1 MPTPNALFGALQPS
15 VVFPVT
21 ATTTSPDIHP
31 RLVQQQ
37 TQAQQHPAHQQR
49 FYSHAPHSYGRH
61 PAGHHPCQQGPDS
74 AVMEFIT
81 KIGQIIVKAR
91 TVSPVFSYNLSG
103 AETDPARSVSNSVS
117 SSHQQQQNLDM
128 ILQDMDI
135 WRNSTPVH
143 VNILHSAQHV
153 LLERWVISFTPA
165 ATPSAA
171 ASSPSSEQTS
181 GCMKTPI
188 GAYHSPKTKQHL
200 QHHQSQCTC
209 SSPSAASTASSPRDT
224 TDLVL
229 LLQSLYTQ
237 IRSLPLQNCLTSFD
251 DETRLAKADLAYSV
265 TSANEDITQPRQDK
279 TIYCSTQP
287 VVGQQVMEETHSLGS
302 SDEPYTEFA
311 NSLRT
316 TLPLEFVQA
325 ASLKVINFEA
335 SHMHWGCVRVT
346 GMYDESVGG
355 RVAPEN
361 FQDSLKAQ
369 KKRHHR
375 SKQPSSSSISELTAK
390 ALRRSPKEQRSWN
403 SVSQPVKD
411 DSTLDPAAGADHKD
425 SQSANSP
432 ETWATRV
439 GDPSFPRPAS
449 PHQLS
454 GPASP
459 DASPE
464 EPAYTRLQ
472 SLKRSSDRLFSAFSP
487 SRVEDPRQAGS
498 STEILQESLLAR
510 NDADSELEQQN
521 QEKPRSFRF
530 PPPPS
535 PPLSIPLPRRDSLG
549 SRSRSSLTLT
559 SAESHSEKTPADVSS
574 SPAPHRAYPPPLHY
588 SPPLP
593 QQQQHYHHHHHHS
606 HHPFSTSPLAQVITR
621 RRSSRLSIVMNC
633 NDDSPDLSRTQNQ
646 DFAEVDEHRENCS
659 LDGETSSLYSQRNPL
674 QEQRHSY
681 SSETHV
687 GRPITVQS
695 PSRHS
700 YLRRSSLTPSS
711 VSHGDL
717 FGSLVGSYE
726 ESILSGR
733 MSTLPSKP
741 LIFAAQIG
749 VLANQ
754 DYKDCPPKLR
764 CPKHVQLEFPAVFY
778 DYESSIN
785 HQSGG
790 QHHTH
795 QSHSHSYSHTHPH
808 SPHHPHHNQHH
819 HHHPTPASHPAH
831 FKASLSFGNSGSIS
845 PSSHSLG
852 SFASSPVLNSHL
864 SLGNHLGSSSG
875 SAPTSASLGLT
886 HCTPAVH
893 DDPVLPYVG
902 NLDLDSGFRGS
913 RRFARMP
920 GGMRIPL
927 RGQVQVVIKN
937 PNKTAVKVFLVPYD
951 FTDMPEGT
959 KTFLRQKY
967 YSTGPGMG
975 PSTPSSNGGG
985 TLRYA
990 IHLQFCCP
998 APGYVYLYR
1007 SIRVVFANRVPDGK
1021 ESLRVV
1027 LEGLGL
1033 GSKTIGH
1040 DGTDCGTAEPA
1051 HGQGELKSTPLKKIE
1066 ERYVKM
1072 RKGEVQ
1078 FTSSKRKKDHTSVV
1092 SIVSAGNDSV
1102 NPSAAG
1108 LGLHVE
1114 KTLPLTPGPVG
1125 KLNPSVRFHQQRHD
1139 FDGQPHTSRSSGAQ
1153 DATTRGSYSDG
1164 GMSMAAAMVLDM
1176 NRTLDIHPGQQSL
1189 ENGPPFS
1196 VLTGFRGRE
1205 AAHPLQASTEDE
1217 DDHRS
1222 ISSSALIGTHTTPPF
1237 AHYLQP
1243 LPKSTQGSPSMSSSS
1258 SSSSNLSSN
1267 LASLFPKESSS
1278 SSPYLGSPTVGRK
1291 QQSQVL
1297 GL

>member
-1 MPTPNALFGALQPS
+1 MRVDTMPTPNALFGALQPS

-21 ATTTSPDIHP
+21 SATSSPDIHP
-31 RLVQQQ
+31 RSVQQQ
-37 TQAQQHPAHQQR
+37 AQIQQHPAHQQR
-49 FYSHAPHSYGRH
+49 LYSHASHPHNRH
-61 PAGHHPCQQGPDS
+61 PNYGHHPCQQGPDS

-91 TVSPVFSYNLSG
+91 TVSPAFSYNLAG
-103 AETDPARSVSNSVS
+103 TEPDPARSTSSSVN

-165 ATPSAA
+165 ATASAA
-171 ASSPSSEQTS
+171 TSSPSSEQTS
-181 GCMKTPI
+181 GCMKPAMVGT
-188 GAYHSPKTKQHL
+188 YHATKTKQHL
-200 QHHQSQCTC
+200 QHHLNQCTC
-209 SSPSAASTASSPRDT
+209 PSPSTVATASSPRDT

-287 VVGQQVMEETHSLGS
+287 VVGQQSFEETHIPGS
-302 SDEPYTEFA
+302 TDEPYTEFA
-311 NSLRT
+311 TSLRT
-316 TLPLEFVQA
+316 ALPLEFVQA

-355 RVAPEN
+355 RIAPEN
-361 FQDSLKAQ
+361 FQDLLKAQ
-369 KKRHHR
+369 KQRHHR
-375 SKQPSSSSISELTAK
+375 TKQPSTSSMSDLTAK
-390 ALRRSPKEQRSWN
+390 ASRRLQKEQRSWN

-411 DSTLDPAAGADHKD
+411 DSTLNSATGADLMDAK
-425 SQSANSP
+425 
-432 ETWATRV
+432 
-439 GDPSFPRPAS
+439 
-449 PHQLS
+449 
-454 GPASP
+454 
-459 DASPE
+459 DASLETNAARAGDSSFSKPPSSRQPSGQPPSPNPGPE

-487 SRVEDPRQAGS
+487 SRVEDPKQPGS
-498 STEILQESLLAR
+498 SAESLEESLLAR
-510 NDADSELEQQN
+510 NDADREVKQHD
-521 QEKPRSFRF
+521 QEEPRSFRF

-535 PPLSIPLPRRDSLG
+535 PPLSIPLPRKDSLT
-549 SRSRSSLTLT
+549 SRTQPSDLASV
-559 SAESHSEKTPADVSS
+559 ESHSEKTPTGVSTAQ
-574 SPAPHRAYPPPLHY
+574 APHRAYPPSFQY
-588 SPPLP
+588 SPPLL
-593 QQQQHYHHHHHHS
+593 QQQHHYHHYS

-633 NDDSPDLSRTQNQ
+633 NDDSPDPSRAQSQ
-646 DFAEVDEHRENCS
+646 DFAAVDEPRADCS
-659 LDGETSSLYSQRNPL
+659 LDDEQSPREASSLYSRRDSLQDQRN
-674 QEQRHSY
+674 SY
-681 SSETHV
+681 SSEMHL
-687 GRPITVQS
+687 GRPSTGQS
-695 PSRHS
+695 PSRNS

-785 HQSGG
+785 HQPGG
-790 QHHTH
+790 QHLAH
-795 QSHSHSYSHTHPH
+795 QSHSHSHSHSH
-808 SPHHPHHNQHH
+808 SLHHPHHSQYHQY
-819 HHHPTPASHPAH
+819 HPTHSSHPVQFRASH
-831 FKASLSFGNSGSIS
+831 SFGNHGSIS
-845 PSSHSLG
+845 PSSHPPG
-852 SFASSPVLNSHL
+852 SFASSPVLNSYL
-864 SLGNHLGSSSG
+864 SSGGQFGSSYGSG
-875 SAPTSASLGLT
+875 PTSASLGLT
-886 HCTPAVH
+886 HNTPAVH

-975 PSTPSSNGGG
+975 PSTPGSSGGGG

-1033 GSKTIGH
+1033 ASKSSGH
-1040 DGTDCGTAEPA
+1040 DER
-1051 HGQGELKSTPLKKIE
+1051 KSAPPKKIE

-1072 RKGEVQ
+1072 RKGEVS
-1078 FTSSKRKKDHTSVV
+1078 FTSSKRKKDHASV
-1092 SIVSAGNDSV
+1092 APLDDDSL
-1102 NPSAAG
+1102 NPSTTG
-1108 LGLHVE
+1108 LGLQME
-1114 KTLPLTPGPVG
+1114 KALSPTSGPAG
-1125 KLNPSVRFHQQRHD
+1125 QHNSSLSLHQQRHT
-1139 FDGQPHTSRSSGAQ
+1139 FDGQLYARSRSSSTQ
-1153 DATTRGSYSDG
+1153 DATARGPCSDG
-1164 GMSMAAAMVLDM
+1164 GMSMAATMAMDM
-1176 NRTLDIHPGQQSL
+1176 DRTLKTHPGQQSL
-1189 ENGPPFS
+1189 ENGHPFA
-1196 VLTGFRGRE
+1196 VLAGFRGRDLTL
-1205 AAHPLQASTEDE
+1205 PLQSSTVHEDE
-1217 DDHRS
+1217 YKS
-1222 ISSSALIGTHTTPPF
+1222 MSSSVLVGTQTTP
-1237 AHYLQP
+1237 ALSHYLQP
-1243 LPKSTQGSPSMSSSS
+1243 LPKLTLGSPSMSKSLSSS
-1258 SSSSNLSSN
+1258 SSSSNLTSM
-1267 LASLFPKESSS
+1267 FPKESSPS
-1278 SSPYLGSPTVGRK
+1278 PSPYLGSPTTVRK
-1291 QQSQVL
+1291 QQSQIL
-1297 GL
+1297 GI

>member
-1 MPTPNALFGALQPS
+1 
-15 VVFPVT
+15 
-21 ATTTSPDIHP
+21 
-31 RLVQQQ
+31 
-37 TQAQQHPAHQQR
+37 
-49 FYSHAPHSYGRH
+49 
-61 PAGHHPCQQGPDS
+61 
-74 AVMEFIT
+74 MEFIT

-91 TVSPVFSYNLSG
+91 TVSPAFSYNLAGSDS
-103 AETDPARSVSNSVS
+103 DPTRSTSSNAN

-143 VNILHSAQHV
+143 VNILHSAQYV
-153 LLERWVISFTPA
+153 LLERWVISFTPTTPA
-165 ATPSAA
+165 SAT
-171 ASSPSSEQTS
+171 ASCSSSEQTS
-181 GCMKTPI
+181 GCIKT
-188 GAYHSPKTKQHL
+188 AYHSVKAKQHP
-200 QHHQSQCTC
+200 QHHQNQCTC
-209 SSPSAASTASSPRDT
+209 SSPSAAATASSPRDT

-287 VVGQQVMEETHSLGS
+287 VVGQQGSEDTHLFS
-302 SDEPYTEFA
+302 STDEPFTEFA
-311 NSLRT
+311 TSLRT

-355 RVAPEN
+355 RIAPEN

-375 SKQPSSSSISELTAK
+375 NKPPSTSSVSDLAAK
-390 ALRRSPKEQRSWN
+390 ASRRLHKEQRSWN
-403 SVSQPVKD
+403 SVAQPVRA
-411 DSTLDPAAGADHKD
+411 DSTLDSTADADSMDTQIAGSSETNA
-425 SQSANSP
+425 SP
-432 ETWATRV
+432 ESDSSFS
-439 GDPSFPRPAS
+439 GSPSYHHPRGQPPS
-449 PHQLS
+449 SNP
-454 GPASP
+454 G
-459 DASPE
+459 PE

-487 SRVEDPRQAGS
+487 SKTEDQEQTGS
-498 STEILQESLLAR
+498 SAEILQESLLAR
-510 NDADSELEQQN
+510 SDAGLEAKQHK
-521 QEKPRSFRF
+521 QEEPRGFRF
-530 PPPPS
+530 PPSPS
-535 PPLSIPLPRRDSLG
+535 PPLSIPLPRRDSLI
-549 SRSRSSLTLT
+549 SRFQLSSTAA
-559 SAESHSEKTPADVSS
+559 SAESHSEKTPVVASTV
-574 SPAPHRAYPPPLHY
+574 PAPHRAYPPSLQY
-588 SPPLP
+588 SPPLL
-593 QQQQHYHHHHHHS
+593 QQQQHHYHHS

-633 NDDSPDLSRTQNQ
+633 NDDSPDLSRTQSQ
-646 DFAEVDEHRENCS
+646 DSAAVDEHRVDCS
-659 LDGETSSLYSQRNPL
+659 LDDEQSPRETSSLYSRRDSFQG
-674 QEQRHSY
+674 QQQSY
-681 SSETHV
+681 TSESYFS
-687 GRPITVQS
+687 RPPTGQS

-711 VSHGDL
+711 VTHGDL

-741 LIFAAQIG
+741 LMFAAQIG

-778 DYESSIN
+778 DYESSN
-785 HQSGG
+785 GHHPSG
-790 QHHTH
+790 HHHSH
-795 QSHSHSYSHTHPH
+795 QSHPHAHSNHHSHH
-808 SPHHPHHNQHH
+808 SQHH
-819 HHHPTPASHPAH
+819 QLHPAHASHPLH
-831 FKASLSFGNSGSIS
+831 FRASHSFGNHGSIS
-845 PSSHSLG
+845 SSFHQPG
-852 SFASSPVLNSHL
+852 SFASSPVLNSYL
-864 SLGNHLGSSSG
+864 SSSGQLGSSYG

-886 HCTPAVH
+886 HSTPAVH

-927 RGQVQVVIKN
+927 RGQVQIVIKN

-967 YSTGPGMG
+967 YSTGPSMG
-975 PSTPSSNGGG
+975 PSAPSSNGGG

-998 APGYVYLYR
+998 ARGYVYLYR

-1040 DGTDCGTAEPA
+1040 DGKDYGDAAAA
-1051 HGQGELKSTPLKKIE
+1051 HGQSELKSTPKKIE

-1072 RKGEVQ
+1072 RKGEVS
-1078 FTSSKRKKDHTSVV
+1078 FTSSKRKKDHA
-1092 SIVSAGNDSV
+1092 SIMSLNDDSLS
-1102 NPSAAG
+1102 PQTTG
-1108 LGLHVE
+1108 LGLQME
-1114 KTLPLTPGPVG
+1114 KAFSPTLGPAG
-1125 KLNPSVRFHQQRHD
+1125 QHNTSLSFHQQRHH
-1139 FDGQPHTSRSSGAQ
+1139 FDGQLYARSRSPSTQ
-1153 DATTRGSYSDG
+1153 DATTREPCSDG
-1164 GMSMAAAMVLDM
+1164 GMSMAAIMAIGLD
-1176 NRTLDIHPGQQSL
+1176 RTLETQPSQQLL
-1189 ENGPPFS
+1189 ENRHQYS
-1196 VLTGFRGRE
+1196 VLAGFKGRDIS
-1205 AAHPLQASTEDE
+1205 HSSQSSTVDE
-1217 DDHRS
+1217 DDYKS
-1222 ISSSALIGTHTTPPF
+1222 ISSSVLVGTHTTPVLS
-1237 AHYLQP
+1237 HYLQP
-1243 LPKSTQGSPSMSSSS
+1243 MPKSTQGSPSMSLSSS
-1258 SSSSNLSSN
+1258 SSSSN
-1267 LASLFPKESSS
+1267 LASLFPKD
-1278 SSPYLGSPTVGRK
+1278 SSPYLGSPTMGRK

-1297 GL
+1297 GV